1 MDKELALLINKVKAY
16 AKNAD
21 TAMIEKAYHFAKEMH
36 KDQKRKSG
44 EPYFMHPYNVALI
57 ITDLRLDSASIC
69 AALLHDVVEDCDTT
83 KEEITEMFSAEISH
97 IVEGVTKISKLKFKS
112 REEAEADN
120 LRKMLFAMIKDLRV
134 ILVKLADR
142 LHNMSTLEHM
152 KPEKQII
159 KSRETLEIYAPLAH
173 RLGIGIIKSKLE
185 DLCLKYLE
193 PEVYQDL
200 SNVLHK
206 QQKQRDTY
214 INEIIT
220 SIGNILDE
228 NKVQIEKIYGRTK
241 HFYSIFRKMKTQ
253 NKSLDEIYDLIGI
266 RIITDQVKDCYGAL
280 GFIHKLWPPIPGR
293 FKDYIAMPKSNMYQS
308 LHTTIMH
315 PMGFPVE
322 FQIRTLAMHQ
332 ISEVGIAAHF
342 AYKEGKVDDFKQK
355 TSWLR
360 QLLDWHK
367 DIENATEFLES
378 VKIDLFQDEVFIFT
392 PQGDV
397 KSLTRGAT
405 PIDFAFAIH
414 TEVGSHCSGAK
425 VNGKLVPLTYELHNG
440 DIVEII
446 TSKNQTPSREWLN
459 IAKTSRAKNKIR
471 SYVRK
476 LMKDNNIDKGM
487 EVWETYI
494 KKLLDKYPSIKED
507 YSIDYLLNLDK
518 IKHLKK
524 VLKEHKVETLEELYV
539 SFALKSVN
547 IKMVVNALFPKITE
561 HIDTQAEIL
570 GRFKEIKT
578 KTDTAITLGD
588 IDSALIN
595 FAKCCNPIPYDPI
608 VGFVTMGKG
617 ITIHRKSCP
626 NVENLMKKPERII
639 EINWNQ
645 NTNQTVLFTAM
656 LRIETIDK
664 PKLLSEIT
672 QLISQMDINIA
683 SCNAYMNK
691 QKKGI
696 IDMGVQI
703 KNIEELRYLTD
714 NVNMI
719 NGVLKVYRIS

>member
-1 MDKELALLINKVKAY
+1 MEKELALLLDKFKAY

-21 TAMIEKAYHFAKEMH
+21 TQLIEKAYYFAKDKH
-36 KDQKRKSG
+36 KGQKRKSG

-57 ITDLRLDSASIC
+57 ITDLHLDSASIC
-69 AALLHDVVEDCDTT
+69 AALLHDVVEDCEVS
-83 KEEITEMFSAEISH
+83 KEEISEMFSPEISY
-97 IVEGVTKISKLKFKS
+97 IVEGVTKISKLQFKS

-152 KPEKQII
+152 NPEKQII

-173 RLGIGIIKSKLE
+173 RLGIGIIKSRLE

-193 PEVYQDL
+193 PEVYEDL
-200 SNVLHK
+200 SDALHK
-206 QQKQRDTY
+206 QQKQRDAY
-214 INEIIT
+214 INEIIN
-220 SIGNILDE
+220 SIGKILEE
-228 NKVQIEKIYGRTK
+228 NNVQVERIYGRTK
-241 HFYSIFRKMKTQ
+241 HFYSIYRKMETQ

-266 RIITDQVKDCYGAL
+266 RILTDQVKDCYGAL
-280 GFIHKLWPPIPGR
+280 GLIHKLWPPIPGR

-322 FQIRTLAMHQ
+322 FQIRTVEMHQ

-342 AYKEGKVDDFKQK
+342 AYKEGKTDDFKQK

-392 PQGDV
+392 PRGDV
-397 KSLTRGAT
+397 KSLTKGAT
-405 PIDFAFAIH
+405 PIDFAYAIH

-459 IAKTSRAKNKIR
+459 IVKTSRAKNKIR

-476 LMKDNNIDKGM
+476 LLKDNNIQKGK

-494 KKLLDKYPSIKED
+494 KKLIDKYPTITED
-507 YSIDYLLNLDK
+507 YSLDYMINPEK

-524 VLKEHKVETLEELYV
+524 VLRKHNVETIEELYV
-539 SFALKSVN
+539 GLALKSVN
-547 IKMVVNALFPKITE
+547 IKMVVNSLFPKIND
-561 HIDTQAEIL
+561 HIDTQAEIF
-570 GRFKEIKT
+570 GRFKEIET
-578 KTDTAITLGD
+578 KTDNAITLGD
-588 IDSALIN
+588 IDSALVN
-595 FAKCCNPIPYDPI
+595 FAKCCNPIPYDKI
-608 VGFVTMGKG
+608 IGFITMGKG
-617 ITIHRKSCP
+617 ITIHRTTCP
-626 NVENLMKKPERII
+626 NVKNLKKKPERLI
-639 EINWNQ
+639 EINWNE
-645 NTNQTVLFTAM
+645 NTDQTVLFTAM

-664 PKLLSEIT
+664 PKILSEIT

-683 SCNAYMNK
+683 SCNAYVNK
-691 QKKGI
+691 QKKGV
-696 IDMGVQI
+696 IDIGVQI
-703 KNIEELRYLTD
+703 KNIEELKHLIY
-714 NVNMI
+714 NISMI
-719 NGVLKVYRIS
+719 NGVLKVFRLS